1 MRHMLFAT
9 LVSLS
14 ITTGSVAAVPT
25 ACGTGAG
32 IAAALQACIG
42 QSVAIVF
49 SVSSA
54 DPKRKALTG
63 TVTAAAGDYVTI
75 ENRDWL
81 RGRIELSSRSLKS
94 SMFYISIDAEFSVKV
109 PQMLLEGDREPGGSQ
124 ESPSGLCR
132 HKSAPPPRPVSDQR
146 APSGTRPGGRCRAD
160 LGSWLAV
167 AVLRLRA

>member
-14 ITTGSVAAVPT
+14 IATGSVAAVPT

-75 ENRDWL
+75 ENRN
-81 RGRIELSSRSLKS
+81 
-94 SMFYISIDAEFSVKV
+94 
-109 PQMLLEGDREPGGSQ
+109 
-124 ESPSGLCR
+124 
-132 HKSAPPPRPVSDQR
+132 SAPRTNRIIVPVSQI
-146 APSGTRPGGRCRAD
+146 
-160 LGSWLAV
+160 LY
-167 AVLRLRA
+167 VLYQY